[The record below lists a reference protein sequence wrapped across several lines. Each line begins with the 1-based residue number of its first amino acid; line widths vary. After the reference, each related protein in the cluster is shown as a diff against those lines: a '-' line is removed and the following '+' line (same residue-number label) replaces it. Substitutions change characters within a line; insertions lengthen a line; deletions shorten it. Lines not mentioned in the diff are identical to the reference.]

1 MTNNQLCNLLGAVG
15 CLVSFISMGL
25 MFFGLGSAVWAAAAG
40 LLLAVIS
47 LASYD

>member
-1 MTNNQLCNLLGAVG
+1 
-15 CLVSFISMGL
+15 MGL
-25 MFFGLGSAVWAAAAG
+25 MFFGLGSAVWTAVAG

>member
-15 CLVSFISMGL
+15 CLVRFISMGL

-40 LLLAVIS
+40 LLLTVVS